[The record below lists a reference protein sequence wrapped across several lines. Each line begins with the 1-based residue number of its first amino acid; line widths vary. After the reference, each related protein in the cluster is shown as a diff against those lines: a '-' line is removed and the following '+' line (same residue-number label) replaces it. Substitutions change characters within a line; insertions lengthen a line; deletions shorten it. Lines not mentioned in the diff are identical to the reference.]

1 MGDTEQP
8 DIAAVQLIDLELI
21 RRFIVVAE
29 EEILPACRQHTCG
42 PSLSKRVGPS
52 AGNQG

>member
-1 MGDTEQP
+1 MDHAEQR
-8 DIAAVQLIDLELI
+8 DIAAGELIDLELI